1 MAQLRMFAEVEN
13 QKDVVYTPDEIACQM
28 VKHFQPSGRI
38 LEPAKGDGVFLRHL
52 PTAEYCEI
60 KEGKDFF
67 AWHEKVDWCFGN
79 PPYSI
84 LSEWIEHSFEVAND
98 IVYLVP
104 LHKVLSV
111 WGTLRTILKHGGF
124 VEVLI
129 FGAGNA
135 IGFDFGYAVGAVH
148 LRKGWHGGTRI
159 SYTPPNTAC
168 TGLAGFSASP
178 SESTL
183 EGFTAHGHFPTPPA
197 NQ

>member
-1 MAQLRMFAEVEN
+1 MAQLRMFATAEN
-13 QKDVVYTPDEIACQM
+13 PKDVVYTSDEIACQI
-28 VKHFQPSGRI
+28 VEHFKPSGRI
-38 LEPAKGDGVFLRHL
+38 LEPAKGDGVFLKYL
-52 PTAEYCEI
+52 PNAEYCEI
-60 KEGKDFF
+60 AEGKDFF

-84 LSEWIEHSFEVAND
+84 LTEWLEHSFEIAND

-104 LHKVLSV
+104 IHKVLSV

-148 LRKGWHGGTRI
+148 LRKGWQGGTRI
-159 SYTPPNTAC
+159 TYTPPNKAH
-168 TGLAGFSASP
+168 
-178 SESTL
+178 SEQ
-183 EGFTAHGHFPTPPA
+183 ERRK
-197 NQ
+197 